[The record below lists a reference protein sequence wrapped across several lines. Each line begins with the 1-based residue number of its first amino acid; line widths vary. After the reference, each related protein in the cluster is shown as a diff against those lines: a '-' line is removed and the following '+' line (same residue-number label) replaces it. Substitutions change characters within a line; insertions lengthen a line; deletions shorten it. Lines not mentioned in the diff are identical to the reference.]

1 MIFSIAV
8 VQSVV
13 TTVGDNFRQQMG
25 FVAKIQLTGFL
36 GTFFLQ
42 FFVTSPVHVWLLL
55 FASNATIFLPTGI
68 ACASQQ
74 PWQFGRGKQ

>member
-42 FFVTSPVHVWLLL
+42 FFVTSPVHV
-55 FASNATIFLPTGI
+55 
-68 ACASQQ
+68 
-74 PWQFGRGKQ
+74 